1 MIYLTRGK
9 NLEGRIL
16 KLAKSLKKVQ
26 QYIKL
31 MEDAGLE
38 IIPPSIAINAGM
50 YYQKQKDGRLA
61 LVYEANLK
69 ANPLVAL
76 NYKKEFDLL
85 GLITKTIEGI
95 KKAVHPK
102 DEEAK
107 KKLNRNKNN
116 NNKIV
121 EYFESVG
128 TRSIRGN
135 IDITGS
141 ILFEKKIQYNFLTN
155 NYSFTDK
162 LGNFI
167 FNAQNETIIKEQISF
182 NAKIEGKYKG
192 EFSFFTIQT
201 KIEGKVNIEFQGS
214 CGVKLKYG
222 IDSKGGRGLFVA
234 QSLYCSGVEGK
245 YSGSLIGSTMFG
257 ARKLETNDGKPT
269 PFTLIEPF
277 EVPLFEIQMF
287 KS

>member
-1 MIYLTRGK
+1 
-9 NLEGRIL
+9 
-16 KLAKSLKKVQ
+16 
-26 QYIKL
+26 
-31 MEDAGLE
+31 MEDAGIE

-95 KKAVHPK
+95 KKAVYPK

-116 NNKIV
+116 NSKIA
-121 EYFESVG
+121 EYFESIG
-128 TRSIRGN
+128 TRSIKGN

-155 NYSFTDK
+155 TYSFTDK
-162 LGNFI
+162 LGNLI

-182 NAKIEGKYKG
+182 NATINVKYNKEFKFGPLQSKIEGK
-192 EFSFFTIQT
+192 ID
-201 KIEGKVNIEFQGS
+201 VNLSGGT
-214 CGVKLKYG
+214 GVKLKYG
-222 IDSKGGRGLFVA
+222 VDTKGGKGLFVS
-234 QSLYCSGVEGK
+234 QSLYCSGVEGTYLGNLK
-245 YSGSLIGSTMFG
+245 GKGNFGDIFDFSTN
-257 ARKLETNDGKPT
+257 EGKPT

-277 EVPLFEIQMF
+277 EVPLFEIQLF